1 MLIGYGYGYPRSMQ
15 FGGVSF
21 VGVLDT
27 YPNASAAY
35 SLRKLRAAYAGS
47 AVRVRRSNDNAESD
61 IGFTA
66 LGDFDSSALS
76 TFVGANS
83 AFIVTWYDQSG
94 NGYNATQSTAAVQPR
109 IVNAGTTQTFGT
121 RFGISFD
128 GSDDSLDVVAL
139 NAIALESVFYAN
151 TPGDDL
157 AVAGLTA
164 RVASEYIAISS
175 TDARYRTA
183 SLNTLQPLT
192 NNAGAAINS
201 FNRSS
206 NVITAY
212 RNSVASITTLTGAAH
227 TGIQIIGRRPGS
239 AAFGGVL
246 SEFFYYNSDKASTRA
261 AIEANLIAYYGL

>member
-15 FGGVSF
+15 FGGVAF

-35 SLRKLRAAYAGS
+35 SLRKLRANYTGS
-47 AVRVRRSNDNAESD
+47 AIRVRRSNDNAESD

-66 LGDFDSSALS
+66 LGDFNNSALS

-94 NGYNATQSTAAVQPR
+94 NGYNATQSTAAAQPR
-109 IVNAGTTQTFGT
+109 IVNTGTIQTFGT

-139 NAIALESVFYAN
+139 DAIPLESIYFAN
-151 TPGDDL
+151 TPGSD
-157 AVAGLTA
+157 VAGLTA
-164 RVASEYIAISS
+164 RVATEYIAISS
-175 TDARYRTA
+175 TNARYRTA

-192 NNAGAAINS
+192 SNAGAAINS

-212 RNSVASITTLTGAAH
+212 RNSVASATTLTGAAH
-227 TGIQIIGRRPGS
+227 TGIQVIGRRPGS
-239 AAFGGVL
+239 TAFSGVL

-261 AIEANLIAYYGL
+261 AIEANLITYYGL

>member
-1 MLIGYGYGYPRSMQ
+1 M
-15 FGGVSF
+15 
-21 VGVLDT
+21 GVLDT

-139 NAIALESVFYAN
+139 DAIPLESVFYAN
-151 TPGDDL
+151 TPGSD
-157 AVAGLTA
+157 VAGLTA
-164 RVASEYIAISS
+164 RSSNEYIAISS
-175 TDARYRTA
+175 TNARYRTA
-183 SLNTLQPLT
+183 SINILQPLT
-192 NNAGAAINS
+192 TNAGAAINS

-212 RNSVASITTLTGAAH
+212 RNSVASATTLTGAAH
-227 TGIQIIGRRPGS
+227 TGIQIIGRRPSGS